1 MGKDQERMTQK
12 NCARAATHLTREA
25 EAVLMGADRSALKY
39 LKYSQANDLADFVK
53 YQVRRPASESHVECG
68 GLLKHKYSKKSLLQ
82 NVKETKV
89 KVNLD
94 ERVTVMRA
102 REARVKQEKWDEE
115 RKTKG
120 DMWAEERLSKAE
132 KSDVERVQKEAKKA
146 LLVKREKIEVKRKER
161 AVKAKTKEM
170 QEKEKEHKI
179 AIQKAV
185 SETATKRAAH
195 KSLTDL
201 KKGKELQQKDK
212 QDKRRVSFVGAME
225 KQEKKKKEALKG
237 LVEKDAKKKQVARE
251 RLMDVNGESKA
262 EAKKSQTKPTMS
274 LKAVKGDKLLS
285 RLWHQEQELQA
296 KLQYKT
302 VWNQM
307 QGKIA
312 KYSAKLSGLE
322 EKMVGMPEVPVGYAE
337 IVQARKEREKDREA
351 VEVSVNEAKD
361 EGKLEAAKEEA
372 AVAKENEAEPGV
384 NMTLYA

>member
-1 MGKDQERMTQK
+1 MGCGCAQEAASVEIKGAIVWMKDQERMTQK

-68 GLLKHKYSKKSLLQ
+68 RLLKHKYSKKSLLQ

-195 KSLTDL
+195 KSLMDL

-225 KQEKKKKEALKG
+225 KQKKKKKE
-237 LVEKDAKKKQVARE
+237 
-251 RLMDVNGESKA
+251 
-262 EAKKSQTKPTMS
+262 
-274 LKAVKGDKLLS
+274 
-285 RLWHQEQELQA
+285 
-296 KLQYKT
+296 
-302 VWNQM
+302 
-307 QGKIA
+307 
-312 KYSAKLSGLE
+312 
-322 EKMVGMPEVPVGYAE
+322 
-337 IVQARKEREKDREA
+337 
-351 VEVSVNEAKD
+351 
-361 EGKLEAAKEEA
+361 
-372 AVAKENEAEPGV
+372 
-384 NMTLYA
+384 